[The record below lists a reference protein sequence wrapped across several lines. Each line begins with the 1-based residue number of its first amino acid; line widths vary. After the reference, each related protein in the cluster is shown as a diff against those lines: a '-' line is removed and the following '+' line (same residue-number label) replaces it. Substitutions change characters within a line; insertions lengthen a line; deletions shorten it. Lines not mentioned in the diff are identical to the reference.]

1 MSTSVTTQT
10 ALSAQSEIPPIL
22 AQRAPGVTRLIENSI
37 LSSEQKHDLKERLA
51 DAIAIGP
58 EHKWLKRMPGVSF
71 NPLPARVIEIL
82 IRECHCTDY
91 RTLEAALLLST
102 VAKDT
107 LTISNAPY
115 ADAYTAYA
123 LDTLRHLH
131 CDVVPKE
138 VSTEILTKFSL
149 EQEPIAQMT
158 RLPRL
163 HVLYDAAFR
172 RVSKRFQDKNEI

>member
-1 MSTSVTTQT
+1 MSTSVTKPIDP
-10 ALSAQSEIPPIL
+10 SAKSGDPTIL
-22 AQRAPGVTRLIENSI
+22 AQCAPGVTRLIENSI
-37 LSSEQKHDLKERLA
+37 FSSGQKQQLKEQLA
-51 DAIAIGP
+51 EAITVRR
-58 EHKWLKRMPGVSF
+58 EHEWLKRTPGVSF

-91 RTLEAALLLST
+91 GMLEAALLLST
-102 VAKDT
+102 VAEDT
-107 LTISNAPY
+107 LTISNAPC

-131 CDVVPKE
+131 YDVVSKE
-138 VSTEILTKFSL
+138 VSTEILTKLSL
-149 EQEPIAQMT
+149 EQQPIAQMT

-172 RVSKRFQDKNEI
+172 RVSKRFQDENEI